1 MVSHTPPIETLRD
14 VFLSVGVGGRVN
26 SFEVKRSHLDIARQN
41 ITRWTKS
48 WDSVHSQSGRRWPD
62 NVSFH
67 CTSLEEAREHLDEPV
82 DAVSKRSRGG
92 GGVGRTLLR
101 YLGPLRSE

>member
-1 MVSHTPPIETLRD
+1 MVSHTPPIETLVD

-26 SFEVKRSHLDIARQN
+26 SFEVKQSHLNIARQN
-41 ITRWTKS
+41 FTRWTKS
-48 WDSVHSQSGRRWPD
+48 WDSVHRQSCRQWPD

-82 DAVSKRSRGG
+82 DAVSKS
-92 GGVGRTLLR
+92 GGVGLH
-101 YLGPLRSE
+101 